1 MAAGTRHRACGKEP
15 GSPGLTGGSTGS
27 KNGEGLGEGA
37 QVTHHNLQTER
48 VQLEGDN
55 KELAVSETVEPEVGL
70 RAEGG

>member
-1 MAAGTRHRACGKEP
+1 MWQRARLTRFNRWKHRQQKWRGP
-15 GSPGLTGGSTGS
+15 GRRGSG
-27 KNGEGLGEGA
+27 
-37 QVTHHNLQTER
+37 HHNLQTER